1 MVEFK
6 LYLDRQLLVV
16 LGNVVFFFLVLVV
29 QEGILDRDGNGWR
42 VRIYDMY
49 YRFYYKRN
57 LKRKCLK

>member
-42 VRIYDMY
+42 VRIYDMR